1 MFWFL
6 IILFIIYLIP
16 TYIAQIRE
24 SNHSTGITLL
34 NIFFGW
40 TIFLWI
46 VCFIWAFISTT
57 KNNKNQ
63 ELKKRFSGTKLI
75 LLTIL
80 TTIILFI
87 SLFYLEDNFQH
98 IHFRSGWI
106 TDRLIYYNWLIL
118 CLYGHLFLTNKPTNK
133 KIKHRTVTYFWL
145 REYIGFNIITL
156 NNKKIALIL
165 STIFLVYFFMSNVL
179 LYNIYD

>member
-6 IILFIIYLIP
+6 LILFIIYLIP

-46 VCFIWAFISTT
+46 VCFIWAFISTP

-63 ELKKRFSGTKLI
+63 EFIKQFSGSKLI
-75 LLTIL
+75 VLTIL

-87 SLFYLEDNFQH
+87 SLFYLEGNFQH

-118 CLYGHLFLTNKPTNK
+118 CLYGHLFLTKKPTNK
-133 KIKHRTVTYFWL
+133 KIKYRAETS
-145 REYIGFNIITL
+145 
-156 NNKKIALIL
+156 L
-165 STIFLVYFFMSNVL
+165 SFR
-179 LYNIYD
+179 

>member
-6 IILFIIYLIP
+6 LILFIIYLIP

-46 VCFIWAFISTT
+46 VCFIWAFISTP

-63 ELKKRFSGTKLI
+63 EFIKQFSGSKLI
-75 LLTIL
+75 VLTIL

-87 SLFYLEDNFQH
+87 SLFYLEGNFQH

-118 CLYGHLFLTNKPTNK
+118 CLYGHLFLTKKPTNK
-133 KIKHRTVTYFWL
+133 KIKYRAETSLWL
-145 REYIGFNIITL
+145 REYI
-156 NNKKIALIL
+156 
-165 STIFLVYFFMSNVL
+165 
-179 LYNIYD
+179 